1 MIVPK
6 TFEAGTPNV
15 AGGIGLG
22 AAVDYLQNIGMDKVF
37 EHEKELL
44 NYAFEKMAEIP
55 EIEIYGPRENRLGV
69 ISFNIRGI
77 HPHDV
82 AGVLDQHGIAVRSG
96 NHCTQPL
103 LTRLGVE
110 NTVRASFYIYNTFDE
125 IDRFVEALK
134 KVIKIF
140 KR

>member
-1 MIVPK
+1 
-6 TFEAGTPNV
+6 
-15 AGGIGLG
+15 
-22 AAVDYLQNIGMDKVF
+22 
-37 EHEKELL
+37 
-44 NYAFEKMAEIP
+44 MAEIP

-69 ISFNIRGI
+69 ISFYIRGI